1 MKNKAGTINH
11 ELKNNYASSNNI
23 NVADIYLEAIYRLQE
38 AYSIARTSMIAKEIG
53 VKPGT
58 VTKMLT
64 KLVREGLIEHSPREG
79 ITLSKLGYYRAT
91 QLVRKQRILE
101 TYLHSREKI
110 DPYDACIKSR
120 KMILEVPSYLLD
132 KIDASLGYPSTCP
145 HGNPIPGRH
154 SRIKDSISLLS
165 VKPGETYKIV
175 RIKGI
180 PRFCIG
186 FLKENSLYVGFR
198 LYVNYVGRGH
208 VEADTY
214 LGDVLKRKQLQ
225 IPHHVANIIMVEA

>member
-1 MKNKAGTINH
+1 MKNKASTINH
-11 ELKNNYASSNNI
+11 ELRNNYASSNI

-38 AYSIARTSMIAKEIG
+38 AYGVARTSMIAKEIG

-64 KLVREGLIEHSPREG
+64 KLVREGLIEYSPREG

-101 TYLHSREKI
+101 AYLHSKEKI

-120 KMILEVPSYLLD
+120 KIVLEIPDYLVD
-132 KIDASLGYPSTCP
+132 KIDASLGYPSMCP

-154 SRIKDSISLLS
+154 SRIKNSIPLLS
-165 VKPGETYKIV
+165 VKPKGAYKIV

-186 FLKENSLYVGFR
+186 FLKENSIYVGFK
-198 LYVNYVGRGH
+198 LYVNYVGKGH
-208 VEADTY
+208 VEADIY
-214 LGDVLKRKQLQ
+214 SGNVLKRKQLQ
-225 IPHHVANIIMVEA
+225 IPHHIANIIMVEA